1 LIAGSRFA
9 SRYASR
15 CSWRPHYP
23 LRPPAVTR
31 PSALVALSPGQA
43 IATPA
48 AVRSA
53 RTTALPHPNRGA
65 SLPLTVDMAAPADEQ
80 RVRLRALLQGSRN
93 ATAERHSVPHPLRV
107 REAEV
112 SFERVFDQITLAR
125 DEDRRCGR
133 TVPCRRSRSARL
145 QEPPMR
151 SPGVAAQRCRG
162 RLQLAPRTCLADYR
176 FDLWAKHR
184 AHYCLGDIGRV
195 RRSARGS
202 ARASREQCRS
212 DGGDGRVWTRCAG
225 ALNGRACRG

>member
-1 LIAGSRFA
+1 
-9 SRYASR
+9 
-15 CSWRPHYP
+15 
-23 LRPPAVTR
+23 
-31 PSALVALSPGQA
+31 
-43 IATPA
+43 
-48 AVRSA
+48 
-53 RTTALPHPNRGA
+53 
-65 SLPLTVDMAAPADEQ
+65 MAAPADEQ

-184 AHYCLGDIGRV
+184 AHYCLGDIWIARLDWGDHRSGRSDSYQRPRPQWPATARRHASTGAASALPVGRRAAPGSRDRCRRPRTGAGWPSLSRKRQRRKLAEAAVGLLLMGGCRSVRWHGRV
-195 RRSARGS
+195 P
-202 ARASREQCRS
+202 
-212 DGGDGRVWTRCAG
+212 
-225 ALNGRACRG
+225 GRAQ